1 VPHNLD
7 HHKLLERSL
16 QSLLFVNLFPVR
28 PHEIVP
34 HEVNHRAHVVQIYVG
49 KEVVKFNEGQG
60 GLKNLFATFRRAI
73 CYQNELPLFLGDT
86 TTLFEQII
94 GGSEVPTR
102 NKSIHSTLVD
112 DIVEAVVLEV
122 HVGTVHDEPLHVGG
136 DFLHLLNDRWAD
148 VDIDDVPVSR
158 IVHLLGEFAVAA
170 SDHQD
175 GVLMLHSILGL
186 EAVLQFGILGI
197 PVEEA
202 ALLHI
207 SIIPELRFAV
217 MLSVLLLS
225 VLGWGFA
232 LLHFALCFD
241 IFMGY

>member
-1 VPHNLD
+1 
-7 HHKLLERSL
+7 
-16 QSLLFVNLFPVR
+16 
-28 PHEIVP
+28 
-34 HEVNHRAHVVQIYVG
+34 
-49 KEVVKFNEGQG
+49 
-60 GLKNLFATFRRAI
+60 
-73 CYQNELPLFLGDT
+73 
-86 TTLFEQII
+86 
-94 GGSEVPTR
+94 
-102 NKSIHSTLVD
+102 
-112 DIVEAVVLEV
+112 
-122 HVGTVHDEPLHVGG
+122 
-136 DFLHLLNDRWAD
+136 
-148 VDIDDVPVSR
+148 
-158 IVHLLGEFAVAA
+158 
-170 SDHQD
+170 
-175 GVLMLHSILGL
+175 MLHSILGL